1 MLLAIDIGNSRVK
14 VGLFAGD
21 HLEGVHYFSHTDFSA
36 GLLALLSANNLR
48 EKVKYLG
55 CASVGNKEL
64 MRQAEAVAAA
74 LPHASWLAIGHQ
86 TPLPI
91 QNGYGSPE
99 TLGMDRICACVGA
112 YVRFRRSPLLTIDAG
127 TAITYD
133 FVDAEAVYRGGGIAP
148 GLRLRFRA
156 LNDHTAALP
165 LVSTEGPSPLVGYNT
180 VTSIRS
186 GVVNGLLAEIDGL
199 IGQYHRQYGGQC
211 EVFLTGGDADFLGN
225 HLKNIN
231 FVDPN
236 LLLYGIHAVITYN
249 LSNAT

>member
-14 VGLFAGD
+14 VGQF
-21 HLEGVHYFSHTDFSA
+21 EGESLQTVHFFSHDHFST
-36 GLLALLSANNLR
+36 GLRELLEKNNLR

-64 MRQAEAVAAA
+64 MRQAEAIALE

-112 YVRFRRSPLLTIDAG
+112 YMRLGRSPLLAIDAG

-148 GLRLRFRA
+148 GLRLRFRS
-156 LNDHTAALP
+156 LNDYTAALP
-165 LVSTEGPSPLVGYNT
+165 LVSTEGAAPLVGYNT
-180 VTSIRS
+180 ITSIRS

-199 IGQYHRQYGGQC
+199 VEQYRQQYGAQC

-236 LLLYGIHAVITYN
+236 LLLYGIHAVIIYN